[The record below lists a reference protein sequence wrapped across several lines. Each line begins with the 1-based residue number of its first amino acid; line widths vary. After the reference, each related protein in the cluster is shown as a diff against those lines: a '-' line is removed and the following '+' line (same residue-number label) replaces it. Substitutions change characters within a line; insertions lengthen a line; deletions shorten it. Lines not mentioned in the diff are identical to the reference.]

1 MRNFKGRHA
10 VITGAASGIGRA
22 IALEL
27 ARAGCNCFLVDRDST
42 GLNEV
47 VGLIRQIGVEAI
59 GSVCDLSDLPQ
70 IDAMLDGLFHQWPEV
85 DILVNNAGVTFR
97 GRTEQV
103 SASEW
108 QKVIAV
114 NLIAP
119 MHITHRLLPRLL
131 ERPQAHV
138 VNVCSLLGLCGFAK
152 FSAYCASKFGLL
164 GFSESLRAEYRGTQ
178 LAVHAICPGF
188 VRTAF
193 IEAVPGPGGV
203 KRERATPRWLCTS
216 AEAVA
221 DATMRAM
228 RRNRRVIVLTP
239 FAQLVW
245 RIKRYTPFLL
255 EMPLLRRR
263 RRLEACLAAR
273 TQEYNAEA

>member
-1 MRNFKGRHA
+1 MWDFSGKRA

-22 IALEL
+22 IAFEL
-27 ARAGCNCFLVDRDST
+27 ARAGCHCFLVDRDSS
-42 GLNEV
+42 GLNDV
-47 VGLIRQIGVEAI
+47 VGQIRQFGVEAI
-59 GSVCDLSDLPQ
+59 GSVCDLSDLLQ
-70 IDAMLDGLFHQWPEV
+70 IDAMLDALLNQWPDV

-108 QKVIAV
+108 QNVMAV

-119 MHITHRLLPRLL
+119 MQMTHRLLPRLL

-164 GFSESLRAEYRGTQ
+164 GFSESLRAEYLGTQ

-193 IEAVPGPGGV
+193 IESVPGPGGV
-203 KRERATPRWLCTS
+203 IRERSTPRWLCTS

-221 DATMRAM
+221 DATMRAI
-228 RRNRRVIVLTP
+228 RRNRRVVVLTP

-245 RIKRYTPFLL
+245 RIKRYTPFVL
-255 EMPLLRRR
+255 EMPLMRRKR
-263 RRLEACLAAR
+263 RVETRMAVQDKECKIEA
-273 TQEYNAEA
+273 